1 MPERFLQ
8 AVQELPS
15 SARRGL
21 ARGLAAV
28 ARAMGVS
35 EELPALFFE
44 DPPDARARGKRRDR

>member
-35 EELPALFFE
+35 EELQALFFE